1 MSNLDPTLK
10 TISERSLK
18 SLQGVHPDL
27 VKVVLHA
34 IKISPVDFSVM
45 EGVRTKE
52 HQRELVKKRA
62 SKTMN
67 SRHLTGHAV
76 DIVPIIGGKISWNL
90 MIYPLPK
97 QWHNLR

>member
-18 SLQGVHPDL
+18 NLQGVHPDL

-34 IKISPVDFSVM
+34 IKISPVDFSFM

-52 HQRELVKKRA
+52 YQRELVKKEQV
-62 SKTMN
+62 K
-67 SRHLTGHAV
+67 L
-76 DIVPIIGGKISWNL
+76 
-90 MIYPLPK
+90 
-97 QWHNLR
+97 

>member
-1 MSNLDPTLK
+1 M
-10 TISERSLK
+10 
-18 SLQGVHPDL
+18 QGVHPDL